1 MGFSVFHLRGRGHT
15 SRRSVHS
22 AIQKVRPRRS
32 AASLLIPLES
42 SVKNADQLE
51 RKAEIVW
58 MKYSILQ
65 ESGVLNFAFLRFW
78 ILLLDDS

>member
-1 MGFSVFHLRGRGHT
+1 MITPSIAKAT
-15 SRRSVHS
+15 
-22 AIQKVRPRRS
+22 A
-32 AASLLIPLES
+32 S

-65 ESGVLNFAFLRFW
+65 ESGVLDFAFLRFW